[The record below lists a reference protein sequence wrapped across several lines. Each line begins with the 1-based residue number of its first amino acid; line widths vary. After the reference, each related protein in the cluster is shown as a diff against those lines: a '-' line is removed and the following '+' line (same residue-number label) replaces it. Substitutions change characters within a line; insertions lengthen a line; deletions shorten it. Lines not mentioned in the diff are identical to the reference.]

1 MAVSTCG
8 VVGDEAREH
17 ADQGGVVMIYECDE
31 ELLKYNGPASH
42 WPPGSPCE
50 SNFYGELCVGALA
63 TFKGAGLG
71 TCNSG
76 PGRGPEPEGLR
87 ATEALRGQAPRHGPG
102 PPGAFKCPQCF
113 P

>member
-42 WPPGSPCE
+42 WP
-50 SNFYGELCVGALA
+50 
-63 TFKGAGLG
+63 LG
-71 TCNSG
+71 TPCG
-76 PGRGPEPEGLR
+76 IEFLRRALCGRSS
-87 ATEALRGQAPRHGPG
+87 H
-102 PPGAFKCPQCF
+102 F
-113 P
+113 